1 MFSSKNF
8 KIWKKKIWMILFVSM
23 KCLVTL
29 GQCILPWIPLY
40 LLPNQWRKNEWA
52 KYGTE
57 TVAATKEQGGVGAG
71 QMEMLKK

>member
-1 MFSSKNF
+1 
-8 KIWKKKIWMILFVSM
+8 MILFVSM

-57 TVAATKEQGGVGAG
+57 TSSHKGAGRCWGWPDGDAEEIKEQRTG
-71 QMEMLKK
+71 